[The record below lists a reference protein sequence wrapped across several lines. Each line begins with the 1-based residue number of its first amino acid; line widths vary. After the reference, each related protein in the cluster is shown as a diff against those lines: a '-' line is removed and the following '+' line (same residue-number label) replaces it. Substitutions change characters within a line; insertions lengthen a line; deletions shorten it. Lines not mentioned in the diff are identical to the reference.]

1 MTIQEC
7 YQNLGGDYRDVENRL
22 MRESLVKKF
31 IAMFPEDGSFDQ
43 LCRAMEEGNRQ
54 DAFRA
59 AHTLKGI
66 CGNLSL
72 TKLYASSSRLTELLR
87 PEADTIPQEANA
99 LLETVRKDYELAVG
113 IIRAFLNQDS
123 HGA

>member
-7 YQNLGGDYRDVENRL
+7 YQCLGGDYRDAENRL
-22 MRESLVKKF
+22 MKESLVKKF
-31 IAMFPEDGSFDQ
+31 IAMFLEDGSFDQ

-72 TKLYASSSRLTELLR
+72 TKLYASASRLTELLR
-87 PEADTIPQEANA
+87 PEADTIPQEASA
-99 LLETVRKDYELAVG
+99 LLDTVRQDYELTVG
-113 IIRAFLNQDS
+113 SIRRYLNQ
-123 HGA
+123 GA

>member
-7 YQNLGGDYRDVENRL
+7 YQRLGGDYRDAENRL
-22 MRESLVKKF
+22 MKESLVKKF
-31 IAMFPEDGSFDQ
+31 IAMFLEDGSFDQ

-72 TKLYASSSRLTELLR
+72 TKLYASASRLTELLR
-87 PEADTIPQEANA
+87 PEADTIPQEASA
-99 LLETVRKDYELAVG
+99 LLDTVRQDYELTVG
-113 IIRAFLNQDS
+113 SIRRYLNQDNP
-123 HGA
+123 GA